1 MDPAVVAS
9 RNASYY
15 LAFTLN
21 IMQNITIYHNPRCGT
36 SREVLQ
42 IVRDHGIEPTIIEY
56 LKNPPS
62 RQTLVGM
69 IAQAGLTVREAV
81 RAKEPIYD
89 TLGLADDE
97 VGDDE
102 LLDAMI
108 DNPILINRPFVVTE
122 LGTRL
127 CRPAANVLAL
137 LPETAV

>member
-1 MDPAVVAS
+1 
-9 RNASYY
+9 

-21 IMQNITIYHNPRCGT
+21 IMQNVTIYHNPGCGT

-42 IVRDHGIEPTIIEY
+42 IVRDRGIEPTIIEY

-62 RQTLVGM
+62 RQTLAGM
-69 IAQAGLTVREAV
+69 ITQAGLSVREAV
-81 RAKEPIYD
+81 RAKEPVYD
-89 TLGLADDE
+89 TLGLAGAK

-108 DNPILINRPFVVTE
+108 DNPILINRPFVVTD

-137 LPETAV
+137 LPETAT